1 MATGRG
7 ISMFV
12 WVRRRVKG
20 CEATTQYCCA
30 VRFVLVEENVVNTTC
45 LCVSVSLCLCVC
57 VSACLCVGVS
67 ACLCVCV
74 SVCLCVCV
82 CLCVFVSLCVC
93 ACVFVPVSV
102 RLDMRPNGHKSGC
115 RCWRCMREVWQE
127 AAAPSSQTSPRRIL
141 ITGMQT

>member
-57 VSACLCVGVS
+57 VSV
-67 ACLCVCV
+67 CLCVCV

-82 CLCVFVSLCVC
+82 CLFVCVFLCLCVSVPVSLCQC
-93 ACVFVPVSV
+93 LCVWICGLTVTRVV
-102 RLDMRPNGHKSGC
+102 AGVGA
-115 RCWRCMREVWQE
+115 V
-127 AAAPSSQTSPRRIL
+127 
-141 ITGMQT
+141 